1 MEVKNVLQNYVG
13 KLMFGLKICNLHNI
27 RLKVSLI
34 QRDITKLS
42 TYIST
47 KYKHGEQFYNFQ
59 DKNYNFITE

>member
-1 MEVKNVLQNYVG
+1 
-13 KLMFGLKICNLHNI
+13 MFGLKICNLHNI

-47 KYKHGEQFYNFQ
+47 KYKHGE
-59 DKNYNFITE
+59 